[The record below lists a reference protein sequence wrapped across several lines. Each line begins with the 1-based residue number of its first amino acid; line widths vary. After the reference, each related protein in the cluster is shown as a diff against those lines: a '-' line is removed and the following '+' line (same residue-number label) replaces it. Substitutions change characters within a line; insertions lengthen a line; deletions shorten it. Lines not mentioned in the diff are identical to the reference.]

1 MQRQQRHDHHR
12 RLRSGLAVALALAA
26 AGAQAVD
33 LTLES
38 AVETT
43 LAGQRTL
50 KSTGYSV
57 EGERLSLA
65 TARSAFDLK
74 ILPTGSIGRIENSAL
89 TTASGYNGSVGVQFF
104 RKFESTGT
112 ELSIGPSYNRTAGES
127 NTGITLHL
135 AQPLLRGWDSV
146 VTLDPVRRAEHSVA
160 SSQRSFEQARVNAAL
175 EVIAAYYAVLREQR
189 LAAFAAAQFKR
200 IDEHTAIAESKE
212 RSGLIG
218 PMDLLRAKVRLK
230 DAEDAANL
238 ARISY
243 QASLNRLRRA
253 MDVPLDSD
261 LRLATPRDVR
271 LDNADYET
279 EAIERRIEI
288 VQLRAELDE
297 AVRASEVARRN
308 IRPEVTLL
316 VTAGQAT
323 TINPFLVQFVPA
335 TSRQWSV
342 YLESSAE
349 FSRKAE
355 ENAFRQALL
364 RVETT
369 RATLETKIEE
379 VRRQVREQRLALADL
394 RVRIALREEQIRQAR
409 SRLALAQV
417 KFSHDM
423 ASNVDVIEAETELQ
437 RAEASLAGAR
447 AEYAVGVY
455 QLKAVAGRLLP
466 FA

>member
-1 MQRQQRHDHHR
+1 MR
-12 RLRSGLAVALALAA
+12 RIVFVAALAA
-26 AGAQAVD
+26 TSAQALD
-33 LTLES
+33 LTLQG
-38 AVETT
+38 AVEAT
-43 LAGQRTL
+43 LAGQRAL
-50 KSTGYSV
+50 RSTGYAL
-57 EGERLSLA
+57 EGEQLSLA

-74 ILPTGSIGRIENSAL
+74 ILPTGSIGRIESSAL
-89 TTASGYNGSVGVQFF
+89 TTTTGYNGSVGVQLF

-112 ELSIGPSYNRTAGES
+112 EVSIGPSYNRTAGES

-175 EVIAAYYAVLREQR
+175 EVIAAYYAVLREER
-189 LAAFAAAQFKR
+189 LAAFAAAQLKR
-200 IDEHTAIAESKE
+200 IDEHTAIAEIKE

-218 PMDLLRAKVRLK
+218 PMDLLRAKVRLT
-230 DAEDAANL
+230 DAQDAANL
-238 ARISY
+238 ARISR
-243 QASLNRLRRA
+243 QAALNRLRRA

-261 LRLATPRDVR
+261 LRLAPPRDVR
-271 LDNADYET
+271 VEDADYEN

-308 IRPEVTLL
+308 IRPEVTLH
-316 VTAGQAT
+316 VTAGQST

-364 RVETT
+364 RVENA
-369 RATLETKIEE
+369 RAILETRVEE

-394 RVRIALREEQIRQAR
+394 RVRIALREEQIRQAQ

>member
-1 MQRQQRHDHHR
+1 M
-12 RLRSGLAVALALAA
+12 RSLSRALAGASWVATLAA
-26 AGAQAVD
+26 ASVATAAD
-33 LTLES
+33 LTLER
-38 AVETT
+38 AVDIT
-43 LAGQRTL
+43 LASQRAL
-50 KSTGYSV
+50 RSAGYGV
-57 EGERLSLA
+57 EGEKLAVA

-74 ILPTGSIGRIENSAL
+74 IVPTGSIGRIGDSAA
-89 TTASGYNGSVGVQFF
+89 TNAGAYNGSVGVQFS
-104 RKFESTGT
+104 RRFEATGT
-112 ELSIGPSYNRTAGES
+112 ELSLGPSYNRTAGES
-127 NTGITLHL
+127 NTTLTLHL

-146 VTLDPVRRAEHSVA
+146 VTLDPVRRAEHSAA
-160 SSQRSFEQARVNAAL
+160 SSQRSLDQARINAAL
-175 EVIAAYYAVLREQR
+175 EAIAAYYAVLREQS
-189 LAAFAAAQFKR
+189 LAAFAAAQLKR

-218 PMDLLRAKVRLK
+218 PMDLLRAQVRLK
-230 DAEDAANL
+230 DAEDAANQ
-238 ARISY
+238 ARLTY

-261 LRLATPRDVR
+261 LRLAPPRDV
-271 LDNADYET
+271 LVESADYEG

-297 AVRASEVARRN
+297 AIRAAEVAKRH
-308 IRPEVTLL
+308 IRPEVTLH

-323 TINPFLVQFVPA
+323 TVVPFLVQFVPA
-335 TSRQWSV
+335 TQRQWSV
-342 YLESSAE
+342 YLESSTE

-355 ENAFRQALL
+355 ENAWRQALL
-364 RVETT
+364 RVETA
-369 RATLETKIEE
+369 RATLEARIED
-379 VRRQVREQRLALADL
+379 VRRQVREQRMQLADL
-394 RVRIALREEQIRQAR
+394 RVRIGLREEQIRQAQ

-437 RAEASLAGAR
+437 RAEASLAAAR

-455 QLKAVAGRLLP
+455 QLRAVAGRLLP